1 MKMLPIKNNV
11 YYLGS
16 KDINR
21 KLFDQLIPLPQGT
34 TYNSYLVVGSEKTAL
49 VDTMYPKKIHE
60 LIDKLDAEGI
70 KKVDYIIANHGEQ
83 DHSGALP
90 TLVAKYPDA
99 KIVTN
104 AKCKDIVQNLLHL
117 DEEKFHVVGDGD
129 ELSLGDKTVKF
140 ILAPWVHWP
149 DTMFSYLKEDKM
161 LFTCD
166 FLGAHYTKND
176 LFADYT
182 DELVEAAK
190 RYYAE
195 IIMPFRNFAKKYTQM
210 VKGMD
215 VEIIMPSH
223 GPVYDKPEFIL
234 NLYDL
239 WTSDKVE
246 NKVVIPYVS
255 MYESTKMLVD
265 ELATHLR
272 AKNIDVKLF
281 DLVNCDEGELTME
294 LVDAATVVFG
304 ASMVLA
310 GPHPAAVTAAYLVNA
325 IRPKVKYYAIVG
337 SYGWGGKLTETL
349 ESMLTI
355 IKPEKL
361 DYIVVKGKPNE
372 DDLKKAADLAAL
384 IAEKHKALQAN

>member
-1 MKMLPIKNNV
+1 MLPIKNNV

-60 LIDKLDAEGI
+60 LIEKLDAEGI

-90 TLVAKYPDA
+90 TLVSKYPEA

-117 DEEKFHVVGDGD
+117 EEERFHVVGDGD

-182 DELVEAAK
+182 DDLIEAAK

-255 MYESTKMLVD
+255 MYDSTKMLVD
-265 ELATHLR
+265 ELAAHLR

-361 DYIVVKGKPNE
+361 DYIVVKGRPTE
-372 DDLKKAADLAAL
+372 EDLKKAADLASL
-384 IAEKHKALQAN
+384 IAEKHKAL

>member
-325 IRPKVKYYAIVG
+325 IRPKVKYYAIVR

-361 DYIVVKGKPNE
+361 DYIVVKGKPTE

>member
-60 LIDKLDAEGI
+60 LIEKLDAEGI
-70 KKVDYIIANHGEQ
+70 KKIDYIIANHGEQ

-90 TLVAKYPDA
+90 TLVSKYPEA

-117 DEEKFHVVGDGD
+117 EEEKFHVVGDGD

-182 DELVEAAK
+182 DDLIEAAK

-255 MYESTKMLVD
+255 MYDSTKMLVD
-265 ELATHLR
+265 ELAAHLR

-361 DYIVVKGKPNE
+361 DYIVVKGRPTE
-372 DDLKKAADLAAL
+372 EDLKKAADLASL
-384 IAEKHKALQAN
+384 IAEKHKAL

>member
-1 MKMLPIKNNV
+1 MLPIKNNV

-361 DYIVVKGKPNE
+361 DYIVVKGRPTE

>member
-195 IIMPFRNFAKKYTQM
+195 IIMPFRNVAKKYTQM

-361 DYIVVKGKPNE
+361 DYIVVKGKPTE

>member
-60 LIDKLDAEGI
+60 LIEKLDAEGI

-90 TLVAKYPDA
+90 TLVSKYPEA

-117 DEEKFHVVGDGD
+117 EEERFHVVGDGD

-182 DELVEAAK
+182 DDLIEAAK

-234 NLYDL
+234 NLYEL

-255 MYESTKMLVD
+255 MYDSTKMLVD
-265 ELATHLR
+265 ELAAHLR

-361 DYIVVKGKPNE
+361 DYIVVKGRPTE
-372 DDLKKAADLAAL
+372 EDLKKAADLASL
-384 IAEKHKALQAN
+384 IAEKHKAL

>member
-1 MKMLPIKNNV
+1 MNGVEIK
-11 YYLGS
+11 
-16 KDINR
+16 KDIYWVGVKDWN
-21 KLFDQLIPLPQGT
+21 LVEFHGYATPHGS

-361 DYIVVKGKPNE
+361 DYIVVKGKPTE

>member
-60 LIDKLDAEGI
+60 LIEKLDAEGI

-90 TLVAKYPDA
+90 TLVSKYPEA

-117 DEEKFHVVGDGD
+117 EEERFHVVGDGD

-182 DELVEAAK
+182 DDLIEAAK

-255 MYESTKMLVD
+255 MYDSTKMLVD
-265 ELATHLR
+265 ELAAHLR

-325 IRPKVKYYAIVG
+325 IRPKFKYYAIVG

-361 DYIVVKGKPNE
+361 DYIVVKGRPTE
-372 DDLKKAADLAAL
+372 EDLKKAADLASL
-384 IAEKHKALQAN
+384 IAEKHKAL

>member
-210 VKGMD
+210 VKSMD

-361 DYIVVKGKPNE
+361 DYIVVKGKPTE

-384 IAEKHKALQAN
+384 IAEKHKTL

>member
-60 LIDKLDAEGI
+60 LIEKLDAEGI

-90 TLVAKYPDA
+90 TLVSKYPEA

-140 ILAPWVHWP
+140 VLAPWVHWP

-215 VEIIMPSH
+215 VDVIMPSH
-223 GPVYDKPEFIL
+223 GPVYDKPDFIL

-272 AKNIDVKLF
+272 ANNIDVKLF

-337 SYGWGGKLTETL
+337 SYGWGGKLTETI
-349 ESMLTI
+349 ESMLSI

-361 DYIVVKGKPNE
+361 DYIVVKGRPTE
-372 DDLKKAADLAAL
+372 DDLQKARDLAAL
-384 IAEKHKALQAN
+384 IAQKHKTL

>member
-361 DYIVVKGKPNE
+361 DYIVVKGKPTE

-384 IAEKHKALQAN
+384 IAEKHKTL

>member
-49 VDTMYPKKIHE
+49 VDTMYPKKTHE

-361 DYIVVKGKPNE
+361 DYIVVKGRPTE

-384 IAEKHKALQAN
+384 IAEKHKTL

>member
-361 DYIVVKGKPNE
+361 DYIVVKGKPTE

>member
-1 MKMLPIKNNV
+1 M
-11 YYLGS
+11 S
-16 KDINR
+16 
-21 KLFDQLIPLPQGT
+21 
-34 TYNSYLVVGSEKTAL
+34 
-49 VDTMYPKKIHE
+49 
-60 LIDKLDAEGI
+60 
-70 KKVDYIIANHGEQ
+70 
-83 DHSGALP
+83 
-90 TLVAKYPDA
+90 
-99 KIVTN
+99 
-104 AKCKDIVQNLLHL
+104 
-117 DEEKFHVVGDGD
+117 
-129 ELSLGDKTVKF
+129 
-140 ILAPWVHWP
+140 
-149 DTMFSYLKEDKM
+149 
-161 LFTCD
+161 
-166 FLGAHYTKND
+166 
-176 LFADYT
+176 
-182 DELVEAAK
+182 
-190 RYYAE
+190 
-195 IIMPFRNFAKKYTQM
+195 
-210 VKGMD
+210 
-215 VEIIMPSH
+215 
-223 GPVYDKPEFIL
+223 EFIL

-361 DYIVVKGKPNE
+361 DYIVVKGKPTE

>member
-60 LIDKLDAEGI
+60 LIEKLDAEGI

-90 TLVAKYPDA
+90 TLVSKYPEA

-117 DEEKFHVVGDGD
+117 DEEKFLVVGDGD

-215 VEIIMPSH
+215 VDVIMPSH
-223 GPVYDKPEFIL
+223 GPVYDKPDFIL

-272 AKNIDVKLF
+272 ANNIDVKLF

-337 SYGWGGKLTETL
+337 SYGWGGKLTETI
-349 ESMLTI
+349 ESMLSI

-361 DYIVVKGKPNE
+361 DYVVVKGRPTEE
-372 DDLKKAADLAAL
+372 DLQKARDLAAL
-384 IAEKHKALQAN
+384 IAQKHKTL

>member
-210 VKGMD
+210 VKSMD

-361 DYIVVKGKPNE
+361 DYIVVKGRPTE

>member
-60 LIDKLDAEGI
+60 LIEKLDAEGI

-90 TLVAKYPDA
+90 TLVSKYPEA

-140 ILAPWVHWP
+140 VLAPWVHWP

-215 VEIIMPSH
+215 VDVIMPSH
-223 GPVYDKPEFIL
+223 GPVYDKPDFIL

-272 AKNIDVKLF
+272 ANNIDVKLF

-337 SYGWGGKLTETL
+337 SYGWGGKLTETI
-349 ESMLTI
+349 ESMLSI

-361 DYIVVKGKPNE
+361 DYIVVKGRPTE
-372 DDLKKAADLAAL
+372 DDLQKARDLAVL
-384 IAEKHKALQAN
+384 IAQKHKTL

>member
-60 LIDKLDAEGI
+60 LIEKLDAEGI

-90 TLVAKYPDA
+90 TLVSKYPEA

-140 ILAPWVHWP
+140 VLAPWVHWP

-195 IIMPFRNFAKKYTQM
+195 IIMPFRSFAKKYTDK
-210 VKGMD
+210 VKAMD
-215 VEIIMPSH
+215 IDMILPSH
-223 GPVYDKPEFIL
+223 GPVYDKPEWIL
-234 NLYDL
+234 DLYAD
-239 WTSDKVE
+239 WTSDRVE

-255 MYESTKMLVD
+255 MYESTTMLVD
-265 ELATHLR
+265 RLNKKLTEAG
-272 AKNIDVKLF
+272 IEVKLF
-281 DLVNCDEGELTME
+281 DLIHCDEGELTME
-294 LVDAATVVFG
+294 LVDCATVVLG

-325 IRPKVKYYAIVG
+325 LRPKFRYYSIIG
-337 SYGWGGKLTETL
+337 SYGWGGNL
-349 ESMLTI
+349 EGTIEKMFTI

-361 DYIVVKGKPNE
+361 DYVIVKGQPRQ
-372 DDLKKAADLAAL
+372 ADFEKIDALAAE
-384 IAEKHKALQAN
+384 IAAKHKSL

>member
-1 MKMLPIKNNV
+1 MLPIKNNV

-195 IIMPFRNFAKKYTQM
+195 IIMPFRNVAKKYTQM

-361 DYIVVKGKPNE
+361 DYIVVKGKPTE

>member
-361 DYIVVKGKPNE
+361 DYIVVKGRPTE

>member
-210 VKGMD
+210 VKSMD

-361 DYIVVKGKPNE
+361 DYIVVKGKPTE

>member
-1 MKMLPIKNNV
+1 MLPIKNNV

-60 LIDKLDAEGI
+60 LIEKLDAEGI

-90 TLVAKYPDA
+90 TLVSKYPEA

-117 DEEKFHVVGDGD
+117 EEEKFHVVGDGD

-182 DELVEAAK
+182 DDLIEAAK

-255 MYESTKMLVD
+255 MYDSTKMLVD
-265 ELATHLR
+265 ELAAHLR

-361 DYIVVKGKPNE
+361 DYIVVKGRPTE
-372 DDLKKAADLAAL
+372 EDLKKAADLASL
-384 IAEKHKALQAN
+384 IAEKHKAL

>member
-1 MKMLPIKNNV
+1 MLPIKNNV

-361 DYIVVKGKPNE
+361 DYIVVKGKPTE

>member
-210 VKGMD
+210 VKGID

-361 DYIVVKGKPNE
+361 DYIVVKGRPTE

>member
-176 LFADYT
+176 LFADYM

-361 DYIVVKGKPNE
+361 DYIVVKGKPTE

>member
-60 LIDKLDAEGI
+60 LIEKLDAEGI

-90 TLVAKYPDA
+90 TLVSKYPEA

-117 DEEKFHVVGDGD
+117 EERFHVVGDGD

-182 DELVEAAK
+182 DDLIEAAK

-255 MYESTKMLVD
+255 MYDSTKMLVD
-265 ELATHLR
+265 ELAAHLR

-361 DYIVVKGKPNE
+361 DYIVVKGRPTE
-372 DDLKKAADLAAL
+372 EDLKKAADLASL
-384 IAEKHKALQAN
+384 IAEKHKAL

>member
-1 MKMLPIKNNV
+1 MLPIKNNV

>member
-60 LIDKLDAEGI
+60 LIEKLDAEGI

-90 TLVAKYPDA
+90 TLVSKYPEA

-117 DEEKFHVVGDGD
+117 EEEKFHVVGDGD

-182 DELVEAAK
+182 DDLIEAAK

-255 MYESTKMLVD
+255 MYDSTKMLVD
-265 ELATHLR
+265 ELAAHLR

-361 DYIVVKGKPNE
+361 DYIVVKGRPTE
-372 DDLKKAADLAAL
+372 EDLKKAADLASL
-384 IAEKHKALQAN
+384 IAEKHKAL

>member
-60 LIDKLDAEGI
+60 LIEKLDAEGI

-90 TLVAKYPDA
+90 TLVSKYPEA

-117 DEEKFHVVGDGD
+117 EEERFHVVGDGD

-182 DELVEAAK
+182 DDLIEAAK

-255 MYESTKMLVD
+255 MYDSTKMLVD
-265 ELATHLR
+265 ELAAHLR

-361 DYIVVKGKPNE
+361 DYIVVKGRPTE
-372 DDLKKAADLAAL
+372 EDLKKAADLASL
-384 IAEKHKALQAN
+384 IAEKHKAL

>member
-60 LIDKLDAEGI
+60 LIEKLDAEGI

-90 TLVAKYPDA
+90 TLVSKYPEA

-117 DEEKFHVVGDGD
+117 DEEKFLVVGDGD

-215 VEIIMPSH
+215 VDVIMPSH
-223 GPVYDKPEFIL
+223 GPVYDKPDFIL

-272 AKNIDVKLF
+272 ANNIDVKLF

-337 SYGWGGKLTETL
+337 SYGWGGKLTETI
-349 ESMLTI
+349 ESMLSI

-361 DYIVVKGKPNE
+361 DYIVVKGRPTE
-372 DDLKKAADLAAL
+372 DDLQKARDLAVL
-384 IAEKHKALQAN
+384 IAQKHKTL

>member
-210 VKGMD
+210 VKSMD

-361 DYIVVKGKPNE
+361 DYIVVKGRPTE

-384 IAEKHKALQAN
+384 IAEKHKTL

>member
-310 GPHPAAVTAAYLVNA
+310 GPHPAAVTAA
-325 IRPKVKYYAIVG
+325 
-337 SYGWGGKLTETL
+337 
-349 ESMLTI
+349 
-355 IKPEKL
+355 
-361 DYIVVKGKPNE
+361 
-372 DDLKKAADLAAL
+372 
-384 IAEKHKALQAN
+384 

>member
-60 LIDKLDAEGI
+60 LIEKLDAEGI

-90 TLVAKYPDA
+90 TLVSKYPEA

-210 VKGMD
+210 VKGMEVD
-215 VEIIMPSH
+215 VIMPSH
-223 GPVYDKPEFIL
+223 GPVYDKPDFIL

-265 ELATHLR
+265 ELSTHLR
-272 AKNIDVKLF
+272 ANNIDVKLF

-337 SYGWGGKLTETL
+337 SYGWGGKLTETI
-349 ESMLTI
+349 ESMLSI

-361 DYIVVKGKPNE
+361 DYVVVKGRPTEE
-372 DDLKKAADLAAL
+372 DLQKARDLAAL
-384 IAEKHKALQAN
+384 IAQKHKTL

>member
-60 LIDKLDAEGI
+60 LIEKLDAEGI

-90 TLVAKYPDA
+90 TLISKYPEA

-117 DEEKFHVVGDGD
+117 DEEKFQVVGDGD

-182 DELVEAAK
+182 DDLVEAAK

-210 VKGMD
+210 VKDMD

-223 GPVYDKPEFIL
+223 GPVYDKPDFIL

-255 MYESTKMLVD
+255 MYDSTKMLVD
-265 ELATHLR
+265 ELVTHLK

-325 IRPKVKYYAIVG
+325 IRPKVKYFSIVG

-349 ESMLTI
+349 ESMLSI

-361 DYIVVKGKPNE
+361 DYVVVKGRPTE
-372 DDLKKAADLAAL
+372 EDLKKAAELAEQ
-384 IAEKHKALQAN
+384 IAEKHKSL